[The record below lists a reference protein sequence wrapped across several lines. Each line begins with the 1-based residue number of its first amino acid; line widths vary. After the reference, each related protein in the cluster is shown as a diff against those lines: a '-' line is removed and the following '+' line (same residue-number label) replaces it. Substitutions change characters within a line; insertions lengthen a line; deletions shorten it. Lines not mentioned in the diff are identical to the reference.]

1 MFAPPVARPLT
12 KSAVRTSDSRP
23 LQHLSRLRTGDWGHE
38 HGRVPAVVV
47 SASGEPPASH
57 WNFAKIPVCAPER
70 AEGQPPM
77 ARSMPR
83 AQPDEKPPAKPPRKD
98 EPPEGKRDP
107 ADKPPAKAPAAPSA
121 TIANE
126 TVAIDPGPR
135 TRTKI
140 AVGEEVTLTY
150 SAGNA
155 NWQTT
160 AGTLSAKRG
169 VSVTLTAPDTA
180 RTVTVTAGKATIT
193 FDVIAPKDVLMERY
207 PSTGISHTKDR
218 PDIGMLTTAFL
229 QPDTVNFYNIK
240 HREVDARAFATGV
253 YKPFDGIGHDA
264 NPKTI
269 RMQDV
274 VVAGKGTQ
282 SRIQD
287 KVCSGDP
294 ATLPPFETGQILYV
308 IPYEY
313 QVGTGPFHRF
323 TSVVQM
329 CTLTSFDP
337 SKPEKADLYA
347 YKAVADAL
355 TTVGAASSNTAWC
368 VNPPPSP

>member
-1 MFAPPVARPLT
+1 MFAPPVVRPLP
-12 KSAVRTSDSRP
+12 KSAARTSNSRP
-23 LQHLSRLRTGDWGHE
+23 LQHLSGLRTGDWGHE
-38 HGRVPAVVV
+38 HGRVPAAAV
-47 SASGEPPASH
+47 SASGEPPRSH
-57 WNFAKIPVCAPER
+57 WNFVKIPVCAPER
-70 AEGQPPM
+70 AEKQPPL

-83 AQPDEKPPAKPPRKD
+83 AQPDEKPPAKPP
-98 EPPEGKRDP
+98 EGKREP
-107 ADKPPAKAPAAPSA
+107 ADKPPAKKPAAPPA
-121 TIANE
+121 TITSE

-135 TRTKI
+135 TRTKVG
-140 AVGEEVTLTY
+140 VGEEVTLTY
-150 SAGNA
+150 SAGNT

-160 AGTLSAKRG
+160 AGTLSANRR
-169 VSVTLTAPDTA
+169 VTVTLTAPDTA
-180 RTVTVTAGKATIT
+180 QNVTVTAGKATIT

-207 PSTGISHTKDR
+207 PNTGISHTKDR
-218 PDIGMLTTAFL
+218 PDVGMLTTAFL

-240 HREVDARAFATGV
+240 HREVDVKAFATGV
-253 YKPFDGIGHDA
+253 YKPFDGIGHDP
-264 NPKTI
+264 NPPTI

-282 SRIQD
+282 SRVQD

-323 TSVVQM
+323 TSVVQT
-329 CTLTSFDP
+329 CTLMSFDQ
-337 SKPEKADLYA
+337 SKPEKAGLYA

-355 TTVGAASSNTAWC
+355 TTVGAATSNPAWC